1 MEDITLKN
9 WKKIGVTAVAAV
21 FTASMAMG
29 LAGCKPDE
37 PEVPKDTTVEY
48 QDIYDAQL
56 GEFYELYEKASQITS
71 ADPDSL
77 AERYA
82 EMAIAEA
89 KLLEASVFAPLT
101 GKGGNYAVSR
111 LVNRTYPYV
120 LWGTDNR
127 KYHQALVA
135 NEFIAAADRT
145 HINEMYNTAL
155 TAGTSADEFND
166 SVRAYLTEEGYT
178 IKDSYTFSYNQDPT
192 TWDIL
197 ATSQAVDSEAIVN
210 TIDGLMEYDEMN
222 ELQPALAD
230 RHTESEDGLTYTF
243 HIRTD
248 AKWYTRSGE
257 AYASVTADDFVAG
270 FQHMLDAQGGLEYLV
285 DGVIAGASEY
295 INGSAGFEE
304 VGVKQVNASGEEDE
318 NGEYVQYTLE
328 QPASYF
334 MTMLAYSIFCPMNR
348 QYFESQGGAFGAD
361 YDATASDYTY
371 GKTPD
376 NILYCGPYIAT
387 NATAKSTIVFD
398 SYEGYYNYD
407 HINLKK
413 ITWLYDDGQNATK
426 SFTDAVAGTTDGTGL
441 TENTLVLA
449 KEQTTTDVHGKSG
462 TYFELFGYTTQV
474 DASAGTAFYN
484 LARVAHANYNDNTK
498 GVSPKS
504 EVEAAISNAAMQN
517 VHFRRALTYAFDR
530 VTWNAARMGAE
541 LAANPIIN
549 TYTPGTF
556 VQLPAEV
563 TIDINGTEKTYPAGT
578 YYGEIV
584 QDQITADGLP
594 VTVFKEVNG
603 EMSSTGFDG
612 WYNPEE
618 AKKEMALAIEEL
630 NGTPLVDVY
639 GNPMMDENG
648 EQIVIN
654 ISAENPVQVDH
665 VYVSTVT
672 VWNNMG
678 QAYKQSIEN
687 VLDEVQFNLVGVSSE
702 SDWYYSGYY
711 APAGKDCNFDIDTTS
726 LWGPDYGDPSTYLGT
741 MTPTGFS
748 VKSLGLF

>member
-1 MEDITLKN
+1 MN
-9 WKKIGVTAVAAV
+9 WKKVGVTAVAAV
-21 FTASMAMG
+21 MTASMAMG
-29 LAGCKPDE
+29 LAGCKDNPDDTEKNTVIDYASIYEETYGEFNEIYQEALKLTSGE
-37 PEVPKDTTVEY
+37 PEVV
-48 QDIYDAQL
+48 
-56 GEFYELYEKASQITS
+56 
-71 ADPDSL
+71 

-82 EMAIAEA
+82 QMAIAEA
-89 KLLEASVFAPLT
+89 KLLEAAAFAPLT
-101 GKGGNYAVSR
+101 ANGGNYAISR

-120 LWGTDNR
+120 LWGTDNK
-127 KYHQALVA
+127 KYHQALVT

-166 SVRAYLTEEGYT
+166 SVRDYLGDRGYT
-178 IKDSYTFSYNQDPT
+178 IKDSYTMGYSSDPT

-197 ATSQAVDSEAIVN
+197 STSQAVDSEAIVN

-230 RHTESEDGLTYTF
+230 SYTESEDGLTYTF

-248 AKWYTRSGE
+248 AKWYTKSGE

-270 FQHMLDAQGGLEYLV
+270 FQHMLDTKGGLEYLV
-285 DGVIAGASEY
+285 DGVIVGAGDY
-295 INGSAGFEE
+295 INGVVGFEE

-328 QPASYF
+328 DETPYF
-334 MTMLAYSIFCPMNR
+334 MTMLAYSIFYPMNR

-361 YDATASDYTY
+361 YDATATDYTY

-413 ITWLYDDGQNATK
+413 ITWLYNDGENATRG
-426 SFTDAVAGTTDGTGL
+426 FTDARDGVTDGTGL
-441 TENTLVLA
+441 TEAALQVA
-449 KEQTTTDVHGKSG
+449 KTETTTDIDGKSG
-462 TYFELFGYTTQV
+462 SYFELFGYVSQV
-474 DASAGTAFYN
+474 DAAAGLGQYN
-484 LARVAHANYNDNTK
+484 LARASFANFNDATK

-504 EVEAAISNAAMQN
+504 EVEAAISNAALQN
-517 VHFRRALTYAFDR
+517 VHFRRAMAYAFDR
-530 VTWNAARMGAE
+530 VTWQAAKVGAE
-541 LAANPIIN
+541 LAANALIN

-563 TIDINGTEKTYPAGT
+563 TVDINGTATTYPAGT

-584 QDQITADGLP
+584 QDQITADGLH

-603 EMSSTGFDG
+603 EMSSAGFDG

-654 ISAENPVQVDH
+654 ISAENPVQIDLMTPV
-665 VYVSTVT
+665 TVT
-672 VWNNMG
+672 SFNNQSM
-678 QAYKQSIEN
+678 AYQQIIEGN
-687 VLDEVQFNLVGVSSE
+687 LEQVQVNIVALSNPN
-702 SDWYYSGYY
+702 DWYYTCYNAST
-711 APAGKDCNFDIDTTS
+711 GKDCNYDFDNST
-726 LWGPDYGDPSTYLGT
+726 LWAPDYGDPSTYLGT
-741 MTPTGFS
+741 FAPGGYMLKG
-748 VKSLGLF
+748 LGLVY

>member
-1 MEDITLKN
+1 MN
-9 WKKIGVTAVAAV
+9 WKKVGITAVAAV
-21 FTASMAMG
+21 MTASMAMG

-48 QDIYDAQL
+48 QDIYDEQL
-56 GEFYELYEKASQITS
+56 GEFYDLYMEALEYKSS
-71 ADPDSL
+71 DPEVLS
-77 AERYA
+77 ERYVR
-82 EMAIAEA
+82 MAIAEA
-89 KLLEASVFAPLT
+89 KLLESAVFAPLT
-101 GKGGNYAVSR
+101 GQGGNYAISK

-120 LWGTDNR
+120 LWGTDNK
-127 KYHQALVA
+127 KYHQALVT
-135 NEFIAAADRT
+135 NQFITPADRT
-145 HINEMYNTAL
+145 HITEMYNTAYANG
-155 TAGTSADEFND
+155 TAADDFND
-166 SVRAYLTEEGYT
+166 SVRAYLEERGYT
-178 IKDSYTFSYNQDPT
+178 IKDSYTFSYNQDPNN
-192 TWDIL
+192 WDIL
-197 ATSQAVDSEAIVN
+197 NTAHAVNSEAIVN
-210 TIDGLMEYDEMN
+210 TVDGLMEYDEMN
-222 ELQPALAD
+222 VLQPALAD
-230 RHTESEDGLTYTF
+230 SYTESEDGLTYTF

-248 AKWYTRSGE
+248 AKWYTRSGD

-270 FQHMLDAQGGLEYLV
+270 FQHMLDAQAGLEYLV
-285 DGVIAGASEY
+285 DGVIAGAGDY
-295 INGSAGFEE
+295 INGAAGFEE
-304 VGVKQVNASGEEDE
+304 VGVKQVNAEGEEDE

-328 QPASYF
+328 DETPYF
-334 MTMLAYSIFCPMNR
+334 MTMLAYSIFTPMNR
-348 QYFESQGGAFGAD
+348 QYFESRGGAFGAD
-361 YDATASDYTY
+361 YDAAASDYTY
-371 GKTPD
+371 GKDPD
-376 NILYCGPYIAT
+376 NILYCGPYIVT
-387 NATAKSTIVFD
+387 NATRESSIVFD
-398 SYEGYYNYD
+398 AYEGYYNYD

-413 ITWLYDDGQNATK
+413 ITWLYNDGKNATK

-449 KEQTTTDVHGKSG
+449 KEQTTTDIDGKSG
-462 TYFELFGYTTQV
+462 TYLELFGYASQV
-474 DASAGTAFYN
+474 DASAGAGFYN
-484 LARVAHANYNDNTK
+484 LARIARANYNDATK
-498 GVSPKS
+498 GVSPKT
-504 EVEAAISNAAMQN
+504 EVEAAITNAALQN
-517 VHFRRALTYAFDR
+517 VHFRRALTFAFDR

-556 VQLPAEV
+556 VQLPADITVE
-563 TIDINGTEKTYPAGT
+563 INGTPTTFKKEM

-584 QDQITADGLP
+584 QAQLDADEFP
-594 VTVFKEVNG
+594 VTVFKLVDEETG
-603 EMSSTGFDG
+603 EYNSVGFDG

-687 VLDEVQFNLVGVSSE
+687 VLDEVQFNLVAVSSE

-711 APAGKDCNFDIDTTS
+711 TQSAVDTNYDIDTTS
-726 LWGPDYGDPSTYLGT
+726 LWAPDYGDPSTYLGT
-741 MTPTGFS
+741 LTPTGDII
-748 VKSLGLF
+748 KCLGLF